1 MEGTIIDMI
10 EGNRIYVPRTLLD
23 VLLSNFEFRC
33 RDVGKLRRTFYVPL
47 TPQSNDWFPYPNE
60 PFVAE

>member
-1 MEGTIIDMI
+1 MEGTTIDMI

-33 RDVGKLRRTFYVPL
+33 RDAGKFRRNFYVL
-47 TPQSNDWFPYPNE
+47 VSPQSNDWFPYPNE